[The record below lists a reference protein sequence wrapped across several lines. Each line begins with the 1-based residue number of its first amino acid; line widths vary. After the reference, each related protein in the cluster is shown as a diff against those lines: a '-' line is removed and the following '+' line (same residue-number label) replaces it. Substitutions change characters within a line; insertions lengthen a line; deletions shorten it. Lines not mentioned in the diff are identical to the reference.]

1 MSIFRFLKQHIYDP
15 PRQAVKRLK
24 EHIAY
29 VYFLIKG
36 NHVKYGQPK
45 NQKKGTKVLFVGSGK
60 SALEYKNH
68 EIDQVEVLTV
78 NNSHL
83 AFDDFVAY
91 YLCSTDFPKK
101 RKPNREKY
109 GELILKP
116 KYFYDVL
123 SHARYHK
130 LPFRPQVGKTIFL
143 DGLYWAMT
151 KGFSEI
157 YLLGFDH
164 DYNPKRVEKW
174 DGKHIG
180 NEEKLKEIFSSDDE
194 SPDAFYGQ
202 NTPDP
207 LRHGKHNLSQMFMDA
222 HKHAAHYGCTI
233 YNLSSRKGGI
243 EVFERTTHI
252 KK

>member
-1 MSIFRFLKQHIYDP
+1 
-15 PRQAVKRLK
+15 
-24 EHIAY
+24 
-29 VYFLIKG
+29 
-36 NHVKYGQPK
+36 
-45 NQKKGTKVLFVGSGK
+45 
-60 SALEYKNH
+60 
-68 EIDQVEVLTV
+68 
-78 NNSHL
+78 
-83 AFDDFVAY
+83 
-91 YLCSTDFPKK
+91 
-101 RKPNREKY
+101 
-109 GELILKP
+109 
-116 KYFYDVL
+116 
-123 SHARYHK
+123 
-130 LPFRPQVGKTIFL
+130 
-143 DGLYWAMT
+143 MT

-207 LRHGKHNLSQMFMDA
+207 LRHGKHNLSQMFEDA

-243 EVFERTTHI
+243 EVFERTTEI